1 MVEKLRKGIPGGRAR
16 GRNVKHYLPQFAQI
30 FSNFLAPAQD
40 FPIFRTFW
48 SIAAKKTW
56 QTPRGRV

>member
-40 FPIFRTFW
+40 YPIFRTFW
-48 SIAAKKTW
+48 SIAAKKT
-56 QTPRGRV
+56 